1 MEIKENHHIVL
12 FPWLAF
18 GHVIP
23 FLELSKSL
31 ASNGNGKIQI
41 SFISTPSII
50 RRLPPI
56 HPPSLKSRINFIS
69 IDLPPVDNLPEGCEA
84 TVDLKDE
91 EQTQYLKKAYDEL
104 QVPVDMV
111 LNQIKP
117 DLIIFDLI
125 NCWIPDVGAKLDI
138 PTAFFSVYSTP
149 MLAFGGPPSGYK
161 ESTTDR
167 RLVPEDFTQVPKWIS
182 FPSTVAYKFYEA
194 VIMSKHIN
202 IPDISRLSTGERYA
216 KGIESSN
223 FILARSCVEFDGDYL
238 NLLRDIFQKPV
249 IPIGLL
255 PPPAQLIATRTSDGS
270 ANSSDSEILCWLE
283 KQQPKSVVFVG
294 FGSEYKMS
302 IEQIHELALGL
313 ELSELPFLW
322 ILRKPEGSDES
333 DLLPSGFGDRTKARG
348 FVCLGWIS
356 QVEVLSHTAI
366 GGCLFHS
373 GWGSIIETLS
383 FGHPQILLPMMLDQG
398 INARF
403 LVEKG
408 IGHEVERNEDGT
420 FTREAVA
427 RSMKTVM
434 VEPEGE
440 QLRLKAA
447 QMGESIFSNHV
458 IHEEYIVKFISE
470 LLQLLSKE

>member
-1 MEIKENHHIVL
+1 METEGNQYHIVL

-31 ASNGNGKIQI
+31 ASKGDSIQI

-50 RRLPPI
+50 KRLPSI
-56 HPPSLKSRINFIS
+56 QPPSLKSRINIIS
-69 IDLPPVDNLPEGCEA
+69 IDLPSVDNLPVGCEA

-104 QVPVDMV
+104 QQPVEML
-111 LNQIKP
+111 LNRIKP
-117 DLIIFDLI
+117 DLIIYDLI
-125 NCWIPDVGAKLDI
+125 NCWIPEVGTKLDI

-149 MLAFGGPPSGYK
+149 MLAYVGPPSEYK
-161 ESTTDR
+161 YSNRNR
-167 RLVPEDFTQVPKWIS
+167 RRTPQDFAQVPEWIS
-182 FPSTVAYKFYEA
+182 FPSTVSYQFHEA

-202 IPDISRLSTGERYA
+202 NPDITGLSTGQRHA
-216 KGIESSN
+216 KAVGGCN
-223 FILARSCVEFDGDYL
+223 FILARSCIEFDGDYL
-238 NLLRDIFQKPV
+238 NLLGDFFQKPV

-255 PPPAQLIATRTSDGS
+255 PPPAQRLVTTTSNGS
-270 ANSSDSEILCWLE
+270 AKSSDSEIFFWLE
-283 KQQPKSVVFVG
+283 KQQSKSVVFVG

-302 IEQIHELALGL
+302 IDEIHELAFGL

-322 ILRKPEGSDES
+322 ILRKPEGIDES
-333 DLLPSGFGDRTKARG
+333 SLLPTGFEDRIKGRG

-373 GWGSIIETLS
+373 GWGSIIETLF
-383 FGHPQILLPMMLDQG
+383 FGHAQILMPMILDQG
-398 INARF
+398 LNARF

-408 IGHEVERNEDGT
+408 IGLEVDRNEDGS

-427 RSMKTVM
+427 RSINTVM
-434 VEPEGE
+434 VEPEGQ
-440 QLRLKAA
+440 QLRLKAI
-447 QMGESIFSNHV
+447 QMGESIFSNHDL
-458 IHEEYIVKFISE
+458 HEEYIVKFISE
-470 LLQLLSKE
+470 LDQLLS